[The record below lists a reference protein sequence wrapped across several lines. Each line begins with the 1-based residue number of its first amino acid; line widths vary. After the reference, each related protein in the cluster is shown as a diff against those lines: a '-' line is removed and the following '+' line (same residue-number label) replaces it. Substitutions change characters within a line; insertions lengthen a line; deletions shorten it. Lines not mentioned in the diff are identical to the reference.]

1 MAREH
6 VTRLIFKLSL
16 DPENRIA
23 LSKAGAIPQ
32 LAYQLRDGTPAAMSA
47 AASALAQLSLK
58 SPQYRV
64 QATAHP
70 IKLLGSDMPEEVRQR
85 AGTALK
91 DLSAERGGDS
101 QMTVAMAGGIERF
114 VALLREGLLRR
125 ASTPFGYSTS
135 PRIMRVG

>member
-58 SPQYRV
+58 S
-64 QATAHP
+64 AA
-70 IKLLGSDMPEEVRQR
+70 KG
-85 AGTALK
+85 AALK
-91 DLSAERGGDS
+91 GRAQQERNQHDC
-101 QMTVAMAGGIERF
+101 
-114 VALLREGLLRR
+114 
-125 ASTPFGYSTS
+125 
-135 PRIMRVG
+135 VGAFLHHRHCR